1 MAPRHQI
8 RSTISSQFSAL
19 SSSSLVSDALSHS
32 SIGSQHSG
40 DQEVVM
46 LSGPGAQPLA
56 AMRRVLKPHLG
67 EAPAKGWFVSD
78 VVHQNAEGKDTMD
91 YA

>member
-1 MAPRHQI
+1 
-8 RSTISSQFSAL
+8 
-19 SSSSLVSDALSHS
+19 
-32 SIGSQHSG
+32 
-40 DQEVVM
+40 M